1 MKNIFLILMATFF
14 IFSCSKDDKKE
25 PNNNGQNPERK
36 LVLEVIDLNKFGFFD
51 LDNNKIFETSFEL
64 ESTTEL
70 YLFENASDPYSD
82 KRIQIGKI
90 NNPQQDASVV
100 FQYFDGQNQR
110 EISGVI
116 EKIGSNFVQIKSE
129 GNRLVLPLSK

>member
-1 MKNIFLILMATFF
+1 MKNIFLMLIATFF

-36 LVLEVIDLNKFGFFD
+36 PVLEVIDLNKFGFFD
-51 LDNNKIFETSFEL
+51 LDNNKIFETNFEL
-64 ESTTEL
+64 ENNNEL
-70 YLFENASDPYSD
+70 YLFENNIDPYSD
-82 KRIQIGKI
+82 KRIQINKLV
-90 NNPQQDASVV
+90 NPRQDASVV
-100 FQYFDGQNQR
+100 FHYFDGQIQR